1 MAQYKHSRL
10 ERLKLSDPDVNG
22 RSFGGT
28 MLAFIFALI
37 LTLVAAGIVSIG
49 ITFTTDSTPDIDPD
63 TGNLILSNALVLDGP
78 YSSHVTEGWT
88 FVPNIT
94 PEMAETS
101 LDLAQEAGTVS
112 DGDQW
117 LSSIFTAHRA
127 YAENVRI
134 RDTWRGWFDYN
145 YYADWHNTDNKDVAF
160 QRFLVDDEKCIS
172 AAYIGHFECDKEIKS
187 LSLTF
192 HKFNGTAWVY
202 CNGKFID
209 CIGARTPFFNLNA
222 FADYITLIPE
232 DGKLDLVLVVTCNP
246 QVANPGILSEPIIET
261 RTANDVR
268 TVITAGHFAI
278 VTLIFFVAIIVG
290 SNIILGS
297 TRNKWLFVSFFISF
311 AAILLYYLADCRFLS
326 VDCLIRADLRYVLL
340 IIATA
345 TAFLENSQ
353 LFKGT
358 NTQNKYV
365 LLKKGHY
372 IVFATGLTFIITY
385 FVCAW
390 VFGMLLPEFIAI
402 MFALTVTTLTIFINL
417 FFYNKENQKILL
429 WALLFSLM
437 FLVLY
442 LAILMDGMIVYTIP
456 TYSTIFVIFSLIAEV
471 TLVSTYI
478 NQQREIKRNAA
489 VLKRQVREK
498 TVFIS
503 EINRDLV
510 LTNKKLMEGEVAR
523 KNVLSNV
530 SHDLRTPITAI
541 RGYAELLLSAQDNL
555 SLEQRNSYLS
565 NIVRRSEQME
575 RIVSDIMELTRM
587 ESSDSDF
594 HFTSV
599 SISEMLDELVVM
611 YSMDLEDGEK
621 KLSLDLPSRD
631 SLIVKADPAKLS
643 RVFENLISNA
653 INYTGPQADIR
664 ISAWRT
670 GDTSHISTQKIHI
683 TVEDNG
689 IGIPEQDLPR
699 IFDRFYRAKNSGVN
713 IKGTGLGLAIVK
725 LICDKHDAEITVK
738 STLGK
743 GTTFEIIMS
752 ASY

>member
-1 MAQYKHSRL
+1 
-10 ERLKLSDPDVNG
+10 
-22 RSFGGT
+22 

-101 LDLAQEAGTVS
+101 LDLAKAAGTVS

-117 LSSIFTAHRA
+117 LSSVFTAHRA

-145 YYADWHNTDNKDVAF
+145 YSADWQNTGNTDVTY

-172 AAYIGHFECDKEIKS
+172 AAYIGHFECDEEIKS

-209 CIGARTPFFNLNA
+209 CIGARTPVFNLNA

-340 IIATA
+340 IITTA

-358 NTQNKYV
+358 NTQNKFV